1 MTVLNEAFQGI
12 DLGRYP
18 LLERVRDAR
27 LLRTPVPVGATAVA
41 LVALGYAVAFGVAMV
56 LGGWLEPLRAGPHA
70 PVAASVLG
78 GLLIGL
84 PMAVHVLHRE
94 LASPVPAALRG
105 PDGSVPYVYA
115 GRARR
120 RMALGL
126 AWAYAAVAAGALAL
140 AAVTGVS
147 RDLAAMLAY

>member
-12 DLGRYP
+12 DLTRFP
-18 LLERVRDAR
+18 LLERLRDAR
-27 LLRTPVPVGATAVA
+27 LLRTPVPVCATAVV
-41 LVALGYAVAFGVAMV
+41 LVALGYALAFGVAMA
-56 LGGWLEPLRAGPHA
+56 LGGWLEPLRSGPHA
-70 PVAASVLG
+70 PIAASVFG

-105 PDGSVPYVYA
+105 PDGTVPYVYA

-120 RMALGL
+120 RMAMGL
-126 AWAYAAVAAGALAL
+126 ASAYTAVALGALVL
-140 AAVTGVS
+140 AAVTGMS
-147 RDLAAMLAY
+147 GELAAMLAY